1 MPVAPTID
9 YPGTG
14 TSPMNVLN
22 NKQDMDDLA
31 KLAVGLGRQVADL
44 AKALQLGDNAK
55 DVAFVSRC
63 LAHLNDRLPFD
74 EADKGGFAAVA
85 DILERSLASQYLGT
99 EVRYEETGYDDF
111 GPRGE
116 TREVAVYSDRGN
128 ELIELQYLFEKFLN
142 VRDNLLD
149 QVAAHRSLVKIMSA

>member
-1 MPVAPTID
+1 
-9 YPGTG
+9 
-14 TSPMNVLN
+14 MNVLN
-22 NKQDMDDLA
+22 NNQNMDDLA

-63 LAHLNDRLPFD
+63 FARLRDRQPFD
-74 EADKGGFAAVA
+74 VADGGGLAAVV

-128 ELIELQYLFEKFLN
+128 ELIKLQCLFEEFLN
-142 VRDNLLD
+142 VRDSVLD
-149 QVAAHRSLVKIMSA
+149 QVAAHRCLVGIMSA